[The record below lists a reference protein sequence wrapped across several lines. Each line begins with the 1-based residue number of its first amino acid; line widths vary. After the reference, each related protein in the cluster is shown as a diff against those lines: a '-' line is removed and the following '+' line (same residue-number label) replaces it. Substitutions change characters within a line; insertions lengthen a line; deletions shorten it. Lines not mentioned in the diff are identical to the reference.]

1 MILHNSTIRDD
12 TKYSLKIT
20 VRLKSTGHG
29 PRDWAWPLY
38 DSILSSA
45 LGWSWG
51 SSTFRSATPTLTAS
65 PTLIGHFH
73 IALAKSVN
81 SDKEGGGV
89 LLVFLLAALQH
100 WLKSNL

>member
-1 MILHNSTIRDD
+1 MILHNSTIGDD

-20 VRLKSTGHG
+20 VRLKLAGHG

-38 DSILSSA
+38 CSIPSPT
-45 LGWSWG
+45 LGWSWE

-65 PTLIGHFH
+65 PALIGHFH
-73 IALAKSVN
+73 ITLAKSVN
-81 SDKEGGGV
+81 SDKEGGV

-100 WLKSNL
+100 WLASSL